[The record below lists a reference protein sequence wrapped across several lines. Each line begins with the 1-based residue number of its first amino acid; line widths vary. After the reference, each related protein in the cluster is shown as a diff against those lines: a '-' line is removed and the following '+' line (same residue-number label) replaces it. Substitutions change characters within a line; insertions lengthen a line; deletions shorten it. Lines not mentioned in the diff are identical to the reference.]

1 MAISD
6 GRRLASSNNALVIT
20 LIAVVTW
27 LLLGVLFLMQGYF
40 YTVSFGRE
48 MDWAQQAPY
57 RLSSYVAWGLLTLP
71 LYRLSQFLKS
81 KLQPT
86 WQLVVGHL
94 PVAIAVAFFHRLFS
108 TLIELSMTGLM
119 SGELPS
125 IMITFSERTVALV
138 GGTVDG
144 MVTYLVIMLIYTGY
158 DGITKAKE
166 QQQKVAKVQQQ
177 LTQSRLDVL
186 QSQLQP
192 HFLFNTLN
200 GIVTLIH
207 ESPNKAELMV
217 TRLAHLLRFSLDH
230 ALGNTVLLRDEL
242 EALEDYLTIE
252 KMRLGDRLTYQFQ
265 IDENCMMLEIPTLI
279 LQPIVENAIRHGI
292 APFNRPGKLLIIA
305 KMENKFLLI
314 NVEDSGDGFK
324 KNDNRGLGLKNSRT
338 RLSTLFDE
346 QGKLLIAASSLG
358 GTKIQMIL
366 PASEQDK

>member
-144 MVTYLVIMLIYTGY
+144 MVTYQELHTPQCL
-158 DGITKAKE
+158 
-166 QQQKVAKVQQQ
+166 
-177 LTQSRLDVL
+177 
-186 QSQLQP
+186 
-192 HFLFNTLN
+192 
-200 GIVTLIH
+200 
-207 ESPNKAELMV
+207 SPPL
-217 TRLAHLLRFSLDH
+217 
-230 ALGNTVLLRDEL
+230 
-242 EALEDYLTIE
+242 
-252 KMRLGDRLTYQFQ
+252 
-265 IDENCMMLEIPTLI
+265 
-279 LQPIVENAIRHGI
+279 
-292 APFNRPGKLLIIA
+292 
-305 KMENKFLLI
+305 
-314 NVEDSGDGFK
+314 
-324 KNDNRGLGLKNSRT
+324 
-338 RLSTLFDE
+338 
-346 QGKLLIAASSLG
+346 
-358 GTKIQMIL
+358 
-366 PASEQDK
+366 